1 MYNKKIQGDSEASRL
16 RNKLLG
22 QMNELR
28 AAEERIG
35 GHDQLIVEFLKEK
48 GSSNLFL
55 FIFYIYEII
64 QEPSRDS
71 MRASSRQQMKPN
83 SVRGR

>member
-1 MYNKKIQGDSEASRL
+1 
-16 RNKLLG
+16 
-22 QMNELR
+22 MNELR

-48 GSSNLFL
+48 G
-55 FIFYIYEII
+55 IFKIKPLLIFDIYEIN
-64 QEPSRDS
+64 QEPSRGS
-71 MRASSRQQMKPN
+71 MRVSSRQQTKPN

>member
-1 MYNKKIQGDSEASRL
+1 
-16 RNKLLG
+16 
-22 QMNELR
+22 MNELR

-48 GSSNLFL
+48 GSSKLFL
-55 FIFYIYEII
+55 IFDVYEII
-64 QEPSRDS
+64 QAPSRDS
-71 MRASSRQQMKPN
+71 MRVSSRQQMKPN